1 MYKAAAAVV
10 CMCLLAGCQSNEKMQ
25 TNKPHS
31 QAAAN
36 HAKRENHHTK
46 EEKQKK
52 QKAEPRYYINP
63 KSFSV
68 EKMDEQ
74 KEKKPIALVTIDDAP
89 DQHAAEIADKLHDLN
104 ASAIF
109 FVNGHF
115 LKKDENK
122 KALKHIHELGFMI
135 GNHTM
140 THQNLKDLSEQKQRE
155 EIIGVNK
162 AVEKVIGEKPAFF
175 RAPFGSNTDYSDRLI
190 KKEGMVKMN
199 WTFGYDWDQKYQSK
213 KALTDITLSSPYL
226 RDGANILM
234 HDRKWTAEAMPDIV
248 KGLRHKGY
256 TVIDP
261 RAIKGP

>member
-1 MYKAAAAVV
+1 
-10 CMCLLAGCQSNEKMQ
+10 MCLLAGCQSNEKMQ

-36 HAKRENHHTK
+36 HAKRENHHIK

-52 QKAEPRYYINP
+52 QKAEPRYNGAP
-63 KSFSV
+63 PSVFSV
-68 EKMDEQ
+68 FPLLYGGFPVWRDWPRLENGVCLFAFFHLIGSRRVSTYIR
-74 KEKKPIALVTIDDAP
+74 KPIALVTIDDAP

-140 THQNLKDLSEQKQRE
+140 THQNLKDLSE
-155 EIIGVNK
+155 
-162 AVEKVIGEKPAFF
+162 
-175 RAPFGSNTDYSDRLI
+175 
-190 KKEGMVKMN
+190 
-199 WTFGYDWDQKYQSK
+199 
-213 KALTDITLSSPYL
+213 
-226 RDGANILM
+226 
-234 HDRKWTAEAMPDIV
+234 H
-248 KGLRHKGY
+248 
-256 TVIDP
+256 
-261 RAIKGP
+261 